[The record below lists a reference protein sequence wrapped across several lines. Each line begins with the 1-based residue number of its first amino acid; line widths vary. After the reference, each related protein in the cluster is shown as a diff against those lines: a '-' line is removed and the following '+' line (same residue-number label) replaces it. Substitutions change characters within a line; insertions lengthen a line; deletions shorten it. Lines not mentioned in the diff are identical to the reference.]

1 MIVRCGIF
9 VIDVPPSLLVWLSIA
24 ACLIVF
30 FAIAGRRVARLDP
43 HEAPQ
48 GIALW
53 ALQLHALCRSLCG
66 SKMSGRRFAFFATL
80 IVMMALSNLAGLLA
94 LPLPTAN
101 LSVTLA
107 LALMMF
113 VLIQRQGLQA
123 NGLRGRLRQ
132 LCEPLK
138 LMLPLNVISE
148 LTLPLS
154 LAGGADYVIKLSDSA
169 VSSANGIY
177 YINIIKERC
186 HLRRLIETAQQI
198 AEEGFD
204 TGSPLDDVLDQAE
217 RQILE
222 VTRSRRASEFQSSKE
237 VVGRVIRELVT
248 LRESDNHITGVRT
261 GYQDLDRMTNGFQR
275 GDLIILAA
283 RPAMGKTALALN
295 LGMYTALRNPGAVAF
310 FSLEMPADSLM
321 KRLLSAK
328 SQVEGGKLRSG
339 NITDE
344 ELNRLNEAG
353 SELGAARIYIDD
365 SASIK
370 VSQIFSKCRKLMSEQ
385 GLSLIVIDYLQLI
398 SGSGKSGDNRQQ
410 EVSEIS
416 RNLKILAKEMNC
428 PVIALS
434 QLSRSVES
442 RDDKTPRLSDLRE
455 SGAIEQDADIVMFL
469 YREEYYKKTKEQ
481 EANADQNEVV
491 DLNLAK
497 HRNGSVGHVSLV
509 FNKSISAFYNHLD
522 AGGRA

>member
-1 MIVRCGIF
+1 MAKEMPHSIEAEQSILGAMLVY
-9 VIDVPPSLLVWLSIA
+9 PSLVRT
-24 ACLIVF
+24 V
-30 FAIAGRRVARLDP
+30 VD
-43 HEAPQ
+43 Q
-48 GIALW
+48 D
-53 ALQLHALCRSLCG
+53 LHAEEFYVEAHQRIFGCMMDLHENG
-66 SKMSGRRFAFFATL
+66 QNVDVTTL
-80 IVMMALSNLAGLLA
+80 ITRLNDTSQLA
-94 LPLPTAN
+94 L
-101 LSVTLA
+101 V
-107 LALMMF
+107 
-113 VLIQRQGLQA
+113 
-123 NGLRGRLRQ
+123 
-132 LCEPLK
+132 
-138 LMLPLNVISE
+138 
-148 LTLPLS
+148 
-154 LAGGADYVIKLSDSA
+154 GGADYVIKLSDSA
-169 VSSANGIY
+169 VSSANGVF
-177 YINIIKERC
+177 YIDIIKQRY
-186 HLRRLIETAQQI
+186 HLRRLIETAEKI

-204 TGSPLDDVLDQAE
+204 SSSSLDDVLDHAE
-217 RQILE
+217 KEILE

-237 VVGRVIRELVT
+237 VVGRVIKELVA

-310 FSLEMPADSLM
+310 FSLEMPAESLM

-328 SQVEGGKLRSG
+328 SQVEGNKLRGG
-339 NITDE
+339 NISDD

-353 SELGAARIYIDD
+353 NELEAAKIFIDD

-370 VSQIFSKCRKLMSEQ
+370 VSQIFSKCRKLMSEY

-398 SGSGKSGDNRQQ
+398 SGSGRGGGDNRQQ

-434 QLSRSVES
+434 QLSRSVEQ
-442 RDDKTPRLSDLRE
+442 RTDKQPMLSDLRE

-469 YREEYYKKTKEQ
+469 YRDYYKKTSEQ
-481 EANADQNEVV
+481 EERSDINEVV

-509 FNKSISAFYNHLD
+509 FNKSISAFYNHID
-522 AGGRA
+522 EGGY

>member
-1 MIVRCGIF
+1 MARELPHSIEAEQSILGAMLVY
-9 VIDVPPSLLVWLSIA
+9 PSLVRM
-24 ACLIVF
+24 
-30 FAIAGRRVARLDP
+30 AID
-43 HEAPQ
+43 Q
-48 GIALW
+48 D
-53 ALQLHALCRSLCG
+53 LHAEEFYVEAHQRIYRCMMDLAD
-66 SKMSGRRFAFFATL
+66 SGQSVDITTL
-80 IVMMALSNLAGLLA
+80 ITRLNDTEQLA
-94 LPLPTAN
+94 
-101 LSVTLA
+101 
-107 LALMMF
+107 
-113 VLIQRQGLQA
+113 
-123 NGLRGRLRQ
+123 
-132 LCEPLK
+132 
-138 LMLPLNVISE
+138 
-148 LTLPLS
+148 

-169 VSSANGIY
+169 VSSANGIF
-177 YINIIKERC
+177 YIDIIKERY
-186 HLRRLIETAQQI
+186 HLRRLIETAEQI

-204 TGSPLDDVLDQAE
+204 TGSSLDEVLDHAE
-217 RQILE
+217 KEILE

-237 VVGRVIRELVT
+237 VVSRVIKELVT

-328 SQVEGGKLRSG
+328 SQVEGNKLRGG

-353 SELGAARIYIDD
+353 NELGAAKIFIDD

-370 VSQIFSKCRKLMSEQ
+370 VSQIFSKCRKLMSEH

-398 SGSGKSGDNRQQ
+398 SGSGRNSGDNRQQ

-434 QLSRSVES
+434 QLSRSVEQ
-442 RDDKTPRLSDLRE
+442 RNDKQPMLSDLRE

-469 YREEYYKKTKEQ
+469 YREDYYKKPGEQ
-481 EANADQNEVV
+481 EERADVNEVV

-497 HRNGSVGHVSLV
+497 HRNGSVGHISLV
-509 FNKSISAFYNHLD
+509 FNKSVSAFYNHIEE
-522 AGGRA
+522 GGY

>member
-1 MIVRCGIF
+1 MARELPHSIEAEQSILGAMLVY
-9 VIDVPPSLLVWLSIA
+9 PSLVRM
-24 ACLIVF
+24 
-30 FAIAGRRVARLDP
+30 AID
-43 HEAPQ
+43 Q
-48 GIALW
+48 D
-53 ALQLHALCRSLCG
+53 LHAEEFYVEAHQRIYRCMMDLAD
-66 SKMSGRRFAFFATL
+66 SGQSVDITTL
-80 IVMMALSNLAGLLA
+80 ITRLNDTEQLA
-94 LPLPTAN
+94 
-101 LSVTLA
+101 
-107 LALMMF
+107 
-113 VLIQRQGLQA
+113 
-123 NGLRGRLRQ
+123 
-132 LCEPLK
+132 
-138 LMLPLNVISE
+138 
-148 LTLPLS
+148 

-169 VSSANGIY
+169 VSSANGIF
-177 YINIIKERC
+177 YIDIIKERY
-186 HLRRLIETAQQI
+186 HLRRLIETAEQI

-204 TGSPLDDVLDQAE
+204 TGSSLDEVLDHAE
-217 RQILE
+217 KEILE

-237 VVGRVIRELVT
+237 VVSRVIKELVA

-328 SQVEGGKLRSG
+328 SQVEGNKLRGG

-353 SELGAARIYIDD
+353 NELGAAKIFIDD

-398 SGSGKSGDNRQQ
+398 SGSGRNSGDNRQQ

-434 QLSRSVES
+434 QLSRSVEQ
-442 RDDKTPRLSDLRE
+442 RNDKQPMLSDLRE

-469 YREEYYKKTKEQ
+469 YREDYYKKPGEQ
-481 EANADQNEVV
+481 EERADVNEVV

-497 HRNGSVGHVSLV
+497 HRNGSVGHISLV
-509 FNKSISAFYNHLD
+509 FNKSISAFYNHIEE
-522 AGGRA
+522 GGY

>member
-1 MIVRCGIF
+1 MAKEMPHSIEAEQSILGAMLVY
-9 VIDVPPSLLVWLSIA
+9 PSLVRT
-24 ACLIVF
+24 V
-30 FAIAGRRVARLDP
+30 VD
-43 HEAPQ
+43 Q
-48 GIALW
+48 D
-53 ALQLHALCRSLCG
+53 LHAEEFYVEAHQRIFGCMMDLHENG
-66 SKMSGRRFAFFATL
+66 QNVDVTTL
-80 IVMMALSNLAGLLA
+80 ITRLNDTSQLA
-94 LPLPTAN
+94 L
-101 LSVTLA
+101 V
-107 LALMMF
+107 
-113 VLIQRQGLQA
+113 
-123 NGLRGRLRQ
+123 
-132 LCEPLK
+132 
-138 LMLPLNVISE
+138 
-148 LTLPLS
+148 
-154 LAGGADYVIKLSDSA
+154 GGADYVIKLSDSA
-169 VSSANGIY
+169 VSSANGVF
-177 YINIIKERC
+177 YIDIIKQRY
-186 HLRRLIETAQQI
+186 HLRRLIETAEKI

-204 TGSPLDDVLDQAE
+204 SSSSLDDVLDHAE
-217 RQILE
+217 KEILE

-237 VVGRVIRELVT
+237 VVGRVIKELVA

-310 FSLEMPADSLM
+310 FSLEMPAESLM

-328 SQVEGGKLRSG
+328 SQVEGNKLRGG
-339 NITDE
+339 NISDD

-353 SELGAARIYIDD
+353 NELGAAKIFIDD

-370 VSQIFSKCRKLMSEQ
+370 VSQIFSKCRKLMSEY

-398 SGSGKSGDNRQQ
+398 SGSGRGGGDNRQQ

-434 QLSRSVES
+434 QLSRSVEQ
-442 RDDKTPRLSDLRE
+442 RTDRQPMLSDLRE

-469 YREEYYKKTKEQ
+469 YREDYYKKTSEQ
-481 EANADQNEVV
+481 EERSDINEVV

-509 FNKSISAFYNHLD
+509 FNKSISAFYNHID
-522 AGGRA
+522 EGGY

>member
-1 MIVRCGIF
+1 MARELPHSIEAEQSILGAMLVY
-9 VIDVPPSLLVWLSIA
+9 PSLVRM
-24 ACLIVF
+24 
-30 FAIAGRRVARLDP
+30 AID
-43 HEAPQ
+43 Q
-48 GIALW
+48 D
-53 ALQLHALCRSLCG
+53 LHAEEFYVEAHQRIYRCMMDLVD
-66 SKMSGRRFAFFATL
+66 SGQSVDITTL
-80 IVMMALSNLAGLLA
+80 ITRLNDTEQLA
-94 LPLPTAN
+94 
-101 LSVTLA
+101 
-107 LALMMF
+107 
-113 VLIQRQGLQA
+113 
-123 NGLRGRLRQ
+123 
-132 LCEPLK
+132 
-138 LMLPLNVISE
+138 
-148 LTLPLS
+148 

-169 VSSANGIY
+169 VSSANGIF
-177 YINIIKERC
+177 YIDIIKERY
-186 HLRRLIETAQQI
+186 HLRRLIETAEQI

-204 TGSPLDDVLDQAE
+204 TGSSLDEVLDHAE
-217 RQILE
+217 KEILE

-237 VVGRVIRELVT
+237 VVSRVIKELVA

-295 LGMYTALRNPGAVAF
+295 LGMYTALRNPDAVAF

-328 SQVEGGKLRSG
+328 SQVEGNKLRGG

-353 SELGAARIYIDD
+353 NELGAAKIFIDD

-370 VSQIFSKCRKLMSEQ
+370 VSQIFSKCRKLMSEH

-398 SGSGKSGDNRQQ
+398 SGSGRNSGDNRQQ

-434 QLSRSVES
+434 QLSRSVEQ
-442 RDDKTPRLSDLRE
+442 RNDKQPMLSDLRE

-469 YREEYYKKTKEQ
+469 YREDYYKKPGEQ
-481 EANADQNEVV
+481 EERADVNEVV

-497 HRNGSVGHVSLV
+497 HRNGSVGHISLV
-509 FNKSISAFYNHLD
+509 FNKSISAFYNHIEE
-522 AGGRA
+522 GGY

>member
-1 MIVRCGIF
+1 MARELPHSIEAEQSILGAMLVY
-9 VIDVPPSLLVWLSIA
+9 PSLVRM
-24 ACLIVF
+24 
-30 FAIAGRRVARLDP
+30 AID
-43 HEAPQ
+43 Q
-48 GIALW
+48 D
-53 ALQLHALCRSLCG
+53 LHAEEFYVEAHQRIYRCMMDLAD
-66 SKMSGRRFAFFATL
+66 SGQSVDITTL
-80 IVMMALSNLAGLLA
+80 ITRLNDTEQLA
-94 LPLPTAN
+94 
-101 LSVTLA
+101 
-107 LALMMF
+107 
-113 VLIQRQGLQA
+113 
-123 NGLRGRLRQ
+123 
-132 LCEPLK
+132 
-138 LMLPLNVISE
+138 
-148 LTLPLS
+148 

-169 VSSANGIY
+169 VSSANGIF
-177 YINIIKERC
+177 YIDIIKERY
-186 HLRRLIETAQQI
+186 HLRRLIETAEQI

-204 TGSPLDDVLDQAE
+204 TGSSLDEVLDHAE
-217 RQILE
+217 KEILE

-237 VVGRVIRELVT
+237 VVSRVIKELVA

-328 SQVEGGKLRSG
+328 SQVEGNKLRGG

-353 SELGAARIYIDD
+353 NELGTAKIFIDD

-370 VSQIFSKCRKLMSEQ
+370 VSQIFSKCRKLMSEH

-398 SGSGKSGDNRQQ
+398 SGSGRNSGDNRQQ

-434 QLSRSVES
+434 QLSRSVEQ
-442 RDDKTPRLSDLRE
+442 RNDKQPMLSDLRE

-469 YREEYYKKTKEQ
+469 YREDYYKKPGEQ
-481 EANADQNEVV
+481 EERADVNEVV

-497 HRNGSVGHVSLV
+497 HRNGSVGHISLV
-509 FNKSISAFYNHLD
+509 FNKSISAFYNHIEE
-522 AGGRA
+522 GGY

>member
-1 MIVRCGIF
+1 MARELPHSIEAEQSILGAMLVY
-9 VIDVPPSLLVWLSIA
+9 PSLVRM
-24 ACLIVF
+24 
-30 FAIAGRRVARLDP
+30 AID
-43 HEAPQ
+43 Q
-48 GIALW
+48 D
-53 ALQLHALCRSLCG
+53 LHAEEFYVEAHQRIYRCMMDLAD
-66 SKMSGRRFAFFATL
+66 SGQSVDITTL
-80 IVMMALSNLAGLLA
+80 ITRLNDTEQLA
-94 LPLPTAN
+94 
-101 LSVTLA
+101 
-107 LALMMF
+107 
-113 VLIQRQGLQA
+113 
-123 NGLRGRLRQ
+123 
-132 LCEPLK
+132 
-138 LMLPLNVISE
+138 
-148 LTLPLS
+148 

-169 VSSANGIY
+169 VSSANGIF
-177 YINIIKERC
+177 YIDIVKERY
-186 HLRRLIETAQQI
+186 HLRRLIETAEQI

-204 TGSPLDDVLDQAE
+204 TGSSLDEVLDHAE
-217 RQILE
+217 KEILE

-237 VVGRVIRELVT
+237 VVSRVIKELVA

-283 RPAMGKTALALN
+283 RPAMGKTALALH

-328 SQVEGGKLRSG
+328 SQVEGNKLRGG

-353 SELGAARIYIDD
+353 NELGAAKIFIDD

-370 VSQIFSKCRKLMSEQ
+370 VSQIFSKCRKLMSEH

-398 SGSGKSGDNRQQ
+398 SGSGRNSGDNRQQ

-434 QLSRSVES
+434 QLSSSGQQRNH
-442 RDDKTPRLSDLRE
+442 KQPMLSDLRE
-455 SGAIEQDADIVMFL
+455 AGAIEQEADIGMIL
-469 YREEYYKKTKEQ
+469 YREDYYKKPGEQ
-481 EANADQNEVV
+481 EERADVNEVV

-497 HRNGSVGHVSLV
+497 HRNGSVGHISLV
-509 FNKSISAFYNHLD
+509 FNKSISAFYNHIEE
-522 AGGRA
+522 GGY

>member
-1 MIVRCGIF
+1 MEKTFDITVREDVSGLGLVKGFKVGAAACDLAGVFGFFGARGEF
-9 VIDVPPSLLVWLSIA
+9 VEFLLLLVGG
-24 ACLIVF
+24 F
-30 FAIAGRRVARLDP
+30 RL
-43 HEAPQ
+43 
-48 GIALW
+48 
-53 ALQLHALCRSLCG
+53 
-66 SKMSGRRFAFFATL
+66 
-80 IVMMALSNLAGLLA
+80 V
-94 LPLPTAN
+94 
-101 LSVTLA
+101 
-107 LALMMF
+107 
-113 VLIQRQGLQA
+113 
-123 NGLRGRLRQ
+123 
-132 LCEPLK
+132 
-138 LMLPLNVISE
+138 
-148 LTLPLS
+148 
-154 LAGGADYVIKLSDSA
+154 
-169 VSSANGIY
+169 
-177 YINIIKERC
+177 
-186 HLRRLIETAQQI
+186 
-198 AEEGFD
+198 
-204 TGSPLDDVLDQAE
+204 
-217 RQILE
+217 
-222 VTRSRRASEFQSSKE
+222 
-237 VVGRVIRELVT
+237 
-248 LRESDNHITGVRT
+248 
-261 GYQDLDRMTNGFQR
+261 DLGFQR

-370 VSQIFSKCRKLMSEQ
+370 VSQIFSKCRKLMSEH

-398 SGSGKSGDNRQQ
+398 SGSGRNSGDNRQQ

-434 QLSRSVES
+434 QLSRSVEQ
-442 RDDKTPRLSDLRE
+442 RNDKQPMLSDLRE

-469 YREEYYKKTKEQ
+469 YREDYYKKPGEQ
-481 EANADQNEVV
+481 EERADVNEVV

-497 HRNGSVGHVSLV
+497 HRNGSVGHISLV
-509 FNKSISAFYNHLD
+509 FNKSISAFYNHIEE
-522 AGGRA
+522 GGY

>member
-1 MIVRCGIF
+1 MARELPHSIEAEQSILGAMLVY
-9 VIDVPPSLLVWLSIA
+9 PSLVRM
-24 ACLIVF
+24 
-30 FAIAGRRVARLDP
+30 AID
-43 HEAPQ
+43 Q
-48 GIALW
+48 D
-53 ALQLHALCRSLCG
+53 LHAEEFYVEAHQRIYRCMMDLAD
-66 SKMSGRRFAFFATL
+66 SGQSVDITTL
-80 IVMMALSNLAGLLA
+80 ITRLNDTEQLA
-94 LPLPTAN
+94 
-101 LSVTLA
+101 
-107 LALMMF
+107 
-113 VLIQRQGLQA
+113 
-123 NGLRGRLRQ
+123 
-132 LCEPLK
+132 
-138 LMLPLNVISE
+138 
-148 LTLPLS
+148 

-169 VSSANGIY
+169 VSSANGIF
-177 YINIIKERC
+177 YIDIIKERY
-186 HLRRLIETAQQI
+186 HLRRLIETAEQI

-204 TGSPLDDVLDQAE
+204 TGSSLDEVLDHAE
-217 RQILE
+217 KEILE

-237 VVGRVIRELVT
+237 VVSRVIKELVA

-328 SQVEGGKLRSG
+328 SQVEGNKLRGG

-353 SELGAARIYIDD
+353 NELGAAKIFIDD

-370 VSQIFSKCRKLMSEQ
+370 VSQIFSKCRKLMSEH

-398 SGSGKSGDNRQQ
+398 SGSGRNSGDNRQQ

-434 QLSRSVES
+434 QLSRSVEQ
-442 RDDKTPRLSDLRE
+442 RNDKQPMLSDLRE

-469 YREEYYKKTKEQ
+469 YREDYYKKPGEQ
-481 EANADQNEVV
+481 EERADVNEVV

-497 HRNGSVGHVSLV
+497 HRNGSVGHISLV
-509 FNKSISAFYNHLD
+509 FNKSISAFYNHIEE
-522 AGGRA
+522 GGY

>member
-1 MIVRCGIF
+1 MARELPHSTEAEQAILGAMLVYPSVVNIAVDQDLQADEFYLDVHRRIYGCMMDLRELGQN
-9 VIDVPPSLLVWLSIA
+9 IDV
-24 ACLIVF
+24 
-30 FAIAGRRVARLDP
+30 
-43 HEAPQ
+43 
-48 GIALW
+48 
-53 ALQLHALCRSLCG
+53 
-66 SKMSGRRFAFFATL
+66 ATL
-80 IVMMALSNLAGLLA
+80 I
-94 LPLPTAN
+94 T
-101 LSVTLA
+101 
-107 LALMMF
+107 
-113 VLIQRQGLQA
+113 
-123 NGLRGRLRQ
+123 RLNDTEQ
-132 LCEPLK
+132 
-138 LMLPLNVISE
+138 
-148 LTLPLS
+148 LS

-275 GDLIILAA
+275 RDLIILAA

>member
-1 MIVRCGIF
+1 MARELPHSIEAEQSILGAMLVY
-9 VIDVPPSLLVWLSIA
+9 PSLVRM
-24 ACLIVF
+24 
-30 FAIAGRRVARLDP
+30 AID
-43 HEAPQ
+43 Q
-48 GIALW
+48 D
-53 ALQLHALCRSLCG
+53 LHAEEFYVEAHQRIYRCMMDLAD
-66 SKMSGRRFAFFATL
+66 SGQSVDITTL
-80 IVMMALSNLAGLLA
+80 ITRLNDTEQLA
-94 LPLPTAN
+94 
-101 LSVTLA
+101 
-107 LALMMF
+107 
-113 VLIQRQGLQA
+113 
-123 NGLRGRLRQ
+123 
-132 LCEPLK
+132 
-138 LMLPLNVISE
+138 
-148 LTLPLS
+148 

-169 VSSANGIY
+169 VSSANGIF
-177 YINIIKERC
+177 YIDIIKERY
-186 HLRRLIETAQQI
+186 HLRRLIETAEQI

-204 TGSPLDDVLDQAE
+204 TGSSLDELGEHAE
-217 RQILE
+217 KEILE

-237 VVGRVIRELVT
+237 VVSRVIKELVA

-328 SQVEGGKLRSG
+328 SQVEGNKLRGG

-353 SELGAARIYIDD
+353 NELGAAKIFIDD

-370 VSQIFSKCRKLMSEQ
+370 VSQIFSKCRKLMSEH

-398 SGSGKSGDNRQQ
+398 SGSGRNSGDNRQQ

-434 QLSRSVES
+434 QLSRSVEQ
-442 RDDKTPRLSDLRE
+442 RNDKQPMLSDLRE

-469 YREEYYKKTKEQ
+469 YREDYYKKPGEQ
-481 EANADQNEVV
+481 EERADVNEVV

-497 HRNGSVGHVSLV
+497 HRNGSVGHISLV
-509 FNKSISAFYNHLD
+509 FNKSISAFYNHIEE
-522 AGGRA
+522 GGY

>member
-1 MIVRCGIF
+1 MARELPHSIEAEQSILGAMLVY
-9 VIDVPPSLLVWLSIA
+9 PSLVRM
-24 ACLIVF
+24 
-30 FAIAGRRVARLDP
+30 AID
-43 HEAPQ
+43 Q
-48 GIALW
+48 D
-53 ALQLHALCRSLCG
+53 LHAEEFYVEAHQRIYRCMMDLSD
-66 SKMSGRRFAFFATL
+66 SGQSVDITTL
-80 IVMMALSNLAGLLA
+80 ITRLNDTEQLA
-94 LPLPTAN
+94 
-101 LSVTLA
+101 
-107 LALMMF
+107 
-113 VLIQRQGLQA
+113 
-123 NGLRGRLRQ
+123 
-132 LCEPLK
+132 
-138 LMLPLNVISE
+138 
-148 LTLPLS
+148 

-169 VSSANGIY
+169 VSSANGIF
-177 YINIIKERC
+177 YIDIIKERY
-186 HLRRLIETAQQI
+186 HLRRLIETAEQI

-204 TGSPLDDVLDQAE
+204 TGSSLDEVLDHAE
-217 RQILE
+217 KEILE

-237 VVGRVIRELVT
+237 VVSRVIKELVA

-328 SQVEGGKLRSG
+328 SQVEGNKLRGG

-353 SELGAARIYIDD
+353 NELGAAKIFIDD

-370 VSQIFSKCRKLMSEQ
+370 VSQIFSKCRKLMSEH

-398 SGSGKSGDNRQQ
+398 SGSGRNSGDNRQQ

-434 QLSRSVES
+434 QLSRSVEQ
-442 RDDKTPRLSDLRE
+442 RNDKQPMLSDLRE

-469 YREEYYKKTKEQ
+469 YREDYYKKPGEQ
-481 EANADQNEVV
+481 EERADVNEVV

-497 HRNGSVGHVSLV
+497 HRNGSVGHISLV
-509 FNKSISAFYNHLD
+509 FNKSISAFYNHIEE
-522 AGGRA
+522 GGY

>member
-1 MIVRCGIF
+1 MARELPHSTEAEQAILGAMLVYPSVVNIAVDQDLQADEFYLDVHRRIYGCMMDLRELGQN
-9 VIDVPPSLLVWLSIA
+9 IDV
-24 ACLIVF
+24 
-30 FAIAGRRVARLDP
+30 
-43 HEAPQ
+43 
-48 GIALW
+48 
-53 ALQLHALCRSLCG
+53 
-66 SKMSGRRFAFFATL
+66 ATL
-80 IVMMALSNLAGLLA
+80 I
-94 LPLPTAN
+94 T
-101 LSVTLA
+101 
-107 LALMMF
+107 
-113 VLIQRQGLQA
+113 
-123 NGLRGRLRQ
+123 RLNDTEQ
-132 LCEPLK
+132 
-138 LMLPLNVISE
+138 
-148 LTLPLS
+148 LS

-497 HRNGSVGHVSLV
+497 HRNGSPPQDRGCAWMSRTR
-509 FNKSISAFYNHLD
+509 SA
-522 AGGRA
+522 

>member
-1 MIVRCGIF
+1 MARELPHSIEAEQSILGAMLVY
-9 VIDVPPSLLVWLSIA
+9 PSLVRM
-24 ACLIVF
+24 
-30 FAIAGRRVARLDP
+30 AID
-43 HEAPQ
+43 Q
-48 GIALW
+48 D
-53 ALQLHALCRSLCG
+53 LHAEEFYVEAHQRIYRCMMDLVD
-66 SKMSGRRFAFFATL
+66 SGQSVDITTL
-80 IVMMALSNLAGLLA
+80 ITRLNDTEQLA
-94 LPLPTAN
+94 
-101 LSVTLA
+101 
-107 LALMMF
+107 
-113 VLIQRQGLQA
+113 
-123 NGLRGRLRQ
+123 
-132 LCEPLK
+132 
-138 LMLPLNVISE
+138 
-148 LTLPLS
+148 

-169 VSSANGIY
+169 VSSANGIF
-177 YINIIKERC
+177 YIDIIKERY
-186 HLRRLIETAQQI
+186 HLRRLIETAEQI

-204 TGSPLDDVLDQAE
+204 TGSSLDEVLDHAE
-217 RQILE
+217 KEILE

-237 VVGRVIRELVT
+237 VVSRVIKELVA

-328 SQVEGGKLRSG
+328 SQVEGNKLRGG

-353 SELGAARIYIDD
+353 NELGAAKIFIDD

-370 VSQIFSKCRKLMSEQ
+370 VSQIFSKCRKLMSEH

-398 SGSGKSGDNRQQ
+398 NGSGRNSGDNRQQ

-434 QLSRSVES
+434 QLSRSVEQ
-442 RDDKTPRLSDLRE
+442 RNDKQPMLSDLRE

-469 YREEYYKKTKEQ
+469 YREDYYKKPGEQ
-481 EANADQNEVV
+481 EERADVNEVV

-497 HRNGSVGHVSLV
+497 HRNGSVGHISLV
-509 FNKSISAFYNHLD
+509 FNKSISAFYNHIEE
-522 AGGRA
+522 GGY

>member
-1 MIVRCGIF
+1 MARELPHSIEAEQSILGAMLVY
-9 VIDVPPSLLVWLSIA
+9 PSLVRM
-24 ACLIVF
+24 
-30 FAIAGRRVARLDP
+30 AID
-43 HEAPQ
+43 Q
-48 GIALW
+48 D
-53 ALQLHALCRSLCG
+53 LHAEEFYVEAHQRIYRCMMDLAD
-66 SKMSGRRFAFFATL
+66 SGQSVDITTL
-80 IVMMALSNLAGLLA
+80 ITRLNDTEQLA
-94 LPLPTAN
+94 
-101 LSVTLA
+101 
-107 LALMMF
+107 
-113 VLIQRQGLQA
+113 
-123 NGLRGRLRQ
+123 
-132 LCEPLK
+132 
-138 LMLPLNVISE
+138 
-148 LTLPLS
+148 

-169 VSSANGIY
+169 VSSANGIF
-177 YINIIKERC
+177 YIDIIKERY
-186 HLRRLIETAQQI
+186 HLRRLIETAEQI

-204 TGSPLDDVLDQAE
+204 TGSSLDEVLDHAE
-217 RQILE
+217 KEILE

-237 VVGRVIRELVT
+237 VVSRVIKELVV

-328 SQVEGGKLRSG
+328 SQVEGNKLRGG

-353 SELGAARIYIDD
+353 NELGAAKIFIDD

-370 VSQIFSKCRKLMSEQ
+370 VSQIFSKCRKLMSEH

-398 SGSGKSGDNRQQ
+398 SGSGRNSGDNRQQ

-434 QLSRSVES
+434 QLSRSVEQ
-442 RDDKTPRLSDLRE
+442 RNDKQPMLSDLRE

-469 YREEYYKKTKEQ
+469 YREDYYKKPGEQ
-481 EANADQNEVV
+481 EERADVNEVV

-497 HRNGSVGHVSLV
+497 HRNGSVGHISLV
-509 FNKSISAFYNHLD
+509 FNKSISAFYNHIEE
-522 AGGRA
+522 GGY

>member
-1 MIVRCGIF
+1 
-9 VIDVPPSLLVWLSIA
+9 
-24 ACLIVF
+24 
-30 FAIAGRRVARLDP
+30 
-43 HEAPQ
+43 
-48 GIALW
+48 
-53 ALQLHALCRSLCG
+53 
-66 SKMSGRRFAFFATL
+66 
-80 IVMMALSNLAGLLA
+80 
-94 LPLPTAN
+94 
-101 LSVTLA
+101 
-107 LALMMF
+107 
-113 VLIQRQGLQA
+113 
-123 NGLRGRLRQ
+123 
-132 LCEPLK
+132 
-138 LMLPLNVISE
+138 
-148 LTLPLS
+148 
-154 LAGGADYVIKLSDSA
+154 
-169 VSSANGIY
+169 
-177 YINIIKERC
+177 
-186 HLRRLIETAQQI
+186 IETAQQI

>member
-1 MIVRCGIF
+1 MARELPHSIEAEQSILGAMLVY
-9 VIDVPPSLLVWLSIA
+9 PSLVRM
-24 ACLIVF
+24 
-30 FAIAGRRVARLDP
+30 AID
-43 HEAPQ
+43 Q
-48 GIALW
+48 D
-53 ALQLHALCRSLCG
+53 LHAEEFYVEAHQRIYRCMMDLAD
-66 SKMSGRRFAFFATL
+66 SGQSVDITTL
-80 IVMMALSNLAGLLA
+80 ITRLNDTEQLA
-94 LPLPTAN
+94 
-101 LSVTLA
+101 
-107 LALMMF
+107 
-113 VLIQRQGLQA
+113 
-123 NGLRGRLRQ
+123 
-132 LCEPLK
+132 
-138 LMLPLNVISE
+138 
-148 LTLPLS
+148 

-169 VSSANGIY
+169 VSSANGIF
-177 YINIIKERC
+177 YIDIIKERY
-186 HLRRLIETAQQI
+186 HLRRLIETAEQI

-204 TGSPLDDVLDQAE
+204 TGSSLDEVLDHAE
-217 RQILE
+217 KEILE

-237 VVGRVIRELVT
+237 VVSRVIKELVA

-328 SQVEGGKLRSG
+328 SQVEGNKLRGG

-353 SELGAARIYIDD
+353 NELGAAKIFIDD

-370 VSQIFSKCRKLMSEQ
+370 VSQIFSKCRKLMSEH
-385 GLSLIVIDYLQLI
+385 GVSLIVIDYLQLI
-398 SGSGKSGDNRQQ
+398 SGSGRNSGDNRQQ

-434 QLSRSVES
+434 QLSRSVEQ
-442 RDDKTPRLSDLRE
+442 RNDKQPMLSDLRE

-469 YREEYYKKTKEQ
+469 YREDYYKKPGEQ
-481 EANADQNEVV
+481 EERADVNEVV

-497 HRNGSVGHVSLV
+497 HRNGSVGHISLV
-509 FNKSISAFYNHLD
+509 FNKSISAFYNHIEE
-522 AGGRA
+522 GGY

>member
-1 MIVRCGIF
+1 MRHKKK
-9 VIDVPPSLLVWLSIA
+9 IDAKDCAVLERLSFEVNGYDVLIRTFAQSGLEWNLDKEKWTELLDRLSEDDFYQESHK
-24 ACLIVF
+24 LIIGAMKVVF
-30 FAIAGRRVARLDP
+30 NARKPVD
-43 HEAPQ
+43 
-48 GIALW
+48 
-53 ALQLHALCRSLCG
+53 
-66 SKMSGRRFAFFATL
+66 
-80 IVMMALSNLAGLLA
+80 V
-94 LPLPTAN
+94 
-101 LSVTLA
+101 VTLA
-107 LALMMF
+107 DELEKSGAL
-113 VLIQRQGLQA
+113 
-123 NGLRGRLRQ
+123 
-132 LCEPLK
+132 EK
-138 LMLPLNVISE
+138 
-148 LTLPLS
+148 
-154 LAGGADYVIKLSDSA
+154 AGGMKYITELATATLTVANYRTYLDIVKRDS
-169 VSSANGIY
+169 VN
-177 YINIIKERC
+177 
-186 HLRRLIETAQQI
+186 RRLIRAAQSI
-198 AEEGFD
+198 AENAYTGPEISDGVAYAEKLVFDISKQTDSSALVDMREDDAYDKVLNKFEVISTDKDAMRGVNSGF
-204 TGSPLDDVLDQAE
+204 TKLD
-217 RQILE
+217 
-222 VTRSRRASEFQSSKE
+222 K
-237 VVGRVIRELVT
+237 
-248 LRESDNHITGVRT
+248 
-261 GYQDLDRMTNGFQR
+261 MTNGFQKS
-275 GDLIILAA
+275 DLIVLAA
-283 RPAMGKTALALN
+283 RPGVGKTTIGMNIVEHAALVEN
-295 LGMYTALRNPGAVAF
+295 KTCAV

>member
-1 MIVRCGIF
+1 MARELPHSIEAEQSILGAMLVY
-9 VIDVPPSLLVWLSIA
+9 PSLVRM
-24 ACLIVF
+24 
-30 FAIAGRRVARLDP
+30 AID
-43 HEAPQ
+43 Q
-48 GIALW
+48 D
-53 ALQLHALCRSLCG
+53 LHAEEFYVEAHQRIYRCMMDLAD
-66 SKMSGRRFAFFATL
+66 SGQSVDITTL
-80 IVMMALSNLAGLLA
+80 ITRLNDTEQLA
-94 LPLPTAN
+94 
-101 LSVTLA
+101 
-107 LALMMF
+107 
-113 VLIQRQGLQA
+113 
-123 NGLRGRLRQ
+123 
-132 LCEPLK
+132 
-138 LMLPLNVISE
+138 
-148 LTLPLS
+148 

-169 VSSANGIY
+169 VSSANGIF
-177 YINIIKERC
+177 YIDIIKERY
-186 HLRRLIETAQQI
+186 HLRRLIETAEQI

-204 TGSPLDDVLDQAE
+204 TGSSLDEVLDHAE
-217 RQILE
+217 KEILE

-237 VVGRVIRELVT
+237 VVSRVIKELVA

-310 FSLEMPADSLM
+310 FSLEMPADALM

-328 SQVEGGKLRSG
+328 SQVEGNKLRGG

-353 SELGAARIYIDD
+353 NELGAAKIFIDD

-370 VSQIFSKCRKLMSEQ
+370 VSQIFSKCRKLMSEH

-398 SGSGKSGDNRQQ
+398 SGSGRNSGDNRQQ

-434 QLSRSVES
+434 QLSRSVEQ
-442 RDDKTPRLSDLRE
+442 RNDKQPMLSDLRE

-469 YREEYYKKTKEQ
+469 YREDYYKKPGEQ
-481 EANADQNEVV
+481 EERADVNEVV

-497 HRNGSVGHVSLV
+497 HRNGSVGHISLV
-509 FNKSISAFYNHLD
+509 FNKSISAFYNHIEE
-522 AGGRA
+522 GGY

>member
-1 MIVRCGIF
+1 MRAFHKRAAGVFGIIPAALGLHENGQN
-9 VIDVPPSLLVWLSIA
+9 VDVT
-24 ACLIVF
+24 
-30 FAIAGRRVARLDP
+30 
-43 HEAPQ
+43 
-48 GIALW
+48 
-53 ALQLHALCRSLCG
+53 
-66 SKMSGRRFAFFATL
+66 TL
-80 IVMMALSNLAGLLA
+80 ITRLNDTSQLA
-94 LPLPTAN
+94 L
-101 LSVTLA
+101 V
-107 LALMMF
+107 
-113 VLIQRQGLQA
+113 
-123 NGLRGRLRQ
+123 
-132 LCEPLK
+132 
-138 LMLPLNVISE
+138 
-148 LTLPLS
+148 
-154 LAGGADYVIKLSDSA
+154 GGADYVIKLSDSA
-169 VSSANGIY
+169 VSSANGVF
-177 YINIIKERC
+177 YIDIIKQRY
-186 HLRRLIETAQQI
+186 HLRRLIETAEKI

-204 TGSPLDDVLDQAE
+204 SSSSLDDVLDHAE
-217 RQILE
+217 KEILE

-237 VVGRVIRELVT
+237 VVGRVIKELVA

-295 LGMYTALRNPGAVAF
+295 PGMYTALRNPGAVAF
-310 FSLEMPADSLM
+310 FSLEMPAESLM

-328 SQVEGGKLRSG
+328 SQVEGNKLRGG
-339 NITDE
+339 NISDD

-353 SELGAARIYIDD
+353 NELGAAKIFIDD

-370 VSQIFSKCRKLMSEQ
+370 VSQIFSKCRKLMSEY

-398 SGSGKSGDNRQQ
+398 SGSGRGGGDNRQQ

-434 QLSRSVES
+434 QLSRSVEQ
-442 RDDKTPRLSDLRE
+442 RTDKQPMLSDLRE

-469 YREEYYKKTKEQ
+469 YREDYYKKTSEQ
-481 EANADQNEVV
+481 EERSDINEVV

-509 FNKSISAFYNHLD
+509 FNKSISAFYNHID
-522 AGGRA
+522 EGGY

>member
-1 MIVRCGIF
+1 MARELPHSIEAEQSILGAMQVY
-9 VIDVPPSLLVWLSIA
+9 PSLVRM
-24 ACLIVF
+24 
-30 FAIAGRRVARLDP
+30 AID
-43 HEAPQ
+43 Q
-48 GIALW
+48 D
-53 ALQLHALCRSLCG
+53 LHAEEFYVEAHQRIYRCMMDLAD
-66 SKMSGRRFAFFATL
+66 SGQSVDITTL
-80 IVMMALSNLAGLLA
+80 ITRLNDTEQLA
-94 LPLPTAN
+94 
-101 LSVTLA
+101 
-107 LALMMF
+107 
-113 VLIQRQGLQA
+113 
-123 NGLRGRLRQ
+123 
-132 LCEPLK
+132 
-138 LMLPLNVISE
+138 
-148 LTLPLS
+148 

-169 VSSANGIY
+169 VSSANGIF
-177 YINIIKERC
+177 YIDIIKERY
-186 HLRRLIETAQQI
+186 HLRRLIETAEQI

-204 TGSPLDDVLDQAE
+204 TGSSLDEVLDHAE
-217 RQILE
+217 KEILE

-237 VVGRVIRELVT
+237 VVSRVIKELVA

-328 SQVEGGKLRSG
+328 SQVEGNKLRGG

-353 SELGAARIYIDD
+353 NELGAAKIFIDD

-370 VSQIFSKCRKLMSEQ
+370 VSQIFSKCRKLMSEH

-398 SGSGKSGDNRQQ
+398 SGSGRNSGDNRQQ

-434 QLSRSVES
+434 QLSRSVEQ
-442 RDDKTPRLSDLRE
+442 RNDKQPMLSDLRE

-469 YREEYYKKTKEQ
+469 YREDYYKKPGEQ
-481 EANADQNEVV
+481 EERADVNEVV

-497 HRNGSVGHVSLV
+497 HRNGSVGHISLV
-509 FNKSISAFYNHLD
+509 FNKSISAFYNHIEE
-522 AGGRA
+522 GGY

>member
-1 MIVRCGIF
+1 MAKEMPHSIEAEQSILGAMLVY
-9 VIDVPPSLLVWLSIA
+9 PSLVRT
-24 ACLIVF
+24 V
-30 FAIAGRRVARLDP
+30 VD
-43 HEAPQ
+43 Q
-48 GIALW
+48 D
-53 ALQLHALCRSLCG
+53 LHAEEFYVEAHQRIFGCMMDLHENG
-66 SKMSGRRFAFFATL
+66 QNVDVTTL
-80 IVMMALSNLAGLLA
+80 ITRLNDTSQLA
-94 LPLPTAN
+94 L
-101 LSVTLA
+101 V
-107 LALMMF
+107 
-113 VLIQRQGLQA
+113 
-123 NGLRGRLRQ
+123 
-132 LCEPLK
+132 
-138 LMLPLNVISE
+138 
-148 LTLPLS
+148 
-154 LAGGADYVIKLSDSA
+154 GGADYVIKLSDSA
-169 VSSANGIY
+169 VSSANGVF
-177 YINIIKERC
+177 YIDIIKQRY
-186 HLRRLIETAQQI
+186 HLRRLIETAEKI

-204 TGSPLDDVLDQAE
+204 SSSSLDDVLDHAE
-217 RQILE
+217 KEILE

-237 VVGRVIRELVT
+237 VVSRVIKELVA

-310 FSLEMPADSLM
+310 FSLEMPAESLM

-328 SQVEGGKLRSG
+328 SQVEGNKLRGG
-339 NITDE
+339 NISDD

-353 SELGAARIYIDD
+353 NELGAAKIFIDD

-370 VSQIFSKCRKLMSEQ
+370 VSQIFSKCRKLMSEY

-398 SGSGKSGDNRQQ
+398 SGSGRGGGDNRQQ

-434 QLSRSVES
+434 QLSRSVEQ
-442 RDDKTPRLSDLRE
+442 RTDKQPMLSDLRE

-469 YREEYYKKTKEQ
+469 YREDYYKKTSEQ
-481 EANADQNEVV
+481 EERSDINEVV

-509 FNKSISAFYNHLD
+509 FNKSISAFYNHID
-522 AGGRA
+522 EGGY

>member
-1 MIVRCGIF
+1 MARELPHSIEAEQSILGAMLVY
-9 VIDVPPSLLVWLSIA
+9 PSLVRM
-24 ACLIVF
+24 
-30 FAIAGRRVARLDP
+30 AID
-43 HEAPQ
+43 Q
-48 GIALW
+48 D
-53 ALQLHALCRSLCG
+53 LHAEEFYVEAHQRIYRCMMDLAD
-66 SKMSGRRFAFFATL
+66 SGQSVDITTL
-80 IVMMALSNLAGLLA
+80 ITRLNDTEQLA
-94 LPLPTAN
+94 
-101 LSVTLA
+101 
-107 LALMMF
+107 
-113 VLIQRQGLQA
+113 
-123 NGLRGRLRQ
+123 
-132 LCEPLK
+132 
-138 LMLPLNVISE
+138 
-148 LTLPLS
+148 

-169 VSSANGIY
+169 VSSANGIF
-177 YINIIKERC
+177 YIDIIKERY
-186 HLRRLIETAQQI
+186 HLRRLIETAEQI

-204 TGSPLDDVLDQAE
+204 TGSSLDQVLDHAE
-217 RQILE
+217 KEILE

-237 VVGRVIRELVT
+237 VVSRVIKELVA

-328 SQVEGGKLRSG
+328 SQVEGNKLRGG

-353 SELGAARIYIDD
+353 NELGAAKIFIDD

-370 VSQIFSKCRKLMSEQ
+370 VSQIFSKCRKLMSEH

-398 SGSGKSGDNRQQ
+398 SGSGRNSGDNRQQ

-434 QLSRSVES
+434 QLSRSVEQ
-442 RDDKTPRLSDLRE
+442 RNDKQPMLSDLRE

-469 YREEYYKKTKEQ
+469 SREDYYKKPGEQ
-481 EANADQNEVV
+481 EERADVNEVV

-497 HRNGSVGHVSLV
+497 HRNGSVGHISLV
-509 FNKSISAFYNHLD
+509 FNKSISAFYNHIEE
-522 AGGRA
+522 GGY

>member
-1 MIVRCGIF
+1 MARELPHSIEAEQSILGAMLVY
-9 VIDVPPSLLVWLSIA
+9 PSLVRM
-24 ACLIVF
+24 
-30 FAIAGRRVARLDP
+30 AID
-43 HEAPQ
+43 Q
-48 GIALW
+48 D
-53 ALQLHALCRSLCG
+53 LHAEEFYVEAHQRIYRCMMDLAD
-66 SKMSGRRFAFFATL
+66 SGQNVDITTL
-80 IVMMALSNLAGLLA
+80 ITRLNDTEQLA
-94 LPLPTAN
+94 
-101 LSVTLA
+101 
-107 LALMMF
+107 
-113 VLIQRQGLQA
+113 
-123 NGLRGRLRQ
+123 
-132 LCEPLK
+132 
-138 LMLPLNVISE
+138 
-148 LTLPLS
+148 

-169 VSSANGIY
+169 VSSANGIF
-177 YINIIKERC
+177 YIDIIKERY
-186 HLRRLIETAQQI
+186 HLRRLIETAEQI

-204 TGSPLDDVLDQAE
+204 TGSSLDEVLDHAE
-217 RQILE
+217 KEILE

-237 VVGRVIRELVT
+237 VVSRVIKELVT

-328 SQVEGGKLRSG
+328 SQVEGNKLRGG

-353 SELGAARIYIDD
+353 NELGAAKIFIDD

-370 VSQIFSKCRKLMSEQ
+370 VSQIFSKCRKLMSEH

-398 SGSGKSGDNRQQ
+398 SGSGRNSGDNRQQ

-434 QLSRSVES
+434 QLSRSVEQ
-442 RDDKTPRLSDLRE
+442 RNDKQPMLSDLRE

-469 YREEYYKKTKEQ
+469 YREDYYKKPGEQ
-481 EANADQNEVV
+481 EERADVNEVV

-497 HRNGSVGHVSLV
+497 HRNGSVGHISLV
-509 FNKSISAFYNHLD
+509 FNKSISAFYNHIEE
-522 AGGRA
+522 GGY

>member
-1 MIVRCGIF
+1 MARELPHSIEAEQSILGAMLVY
-9 VIDVPPSLLVWLSIA
+9 PSLVRM
-24 ACLIVF
+24 
-30 FAIAGRRVARLDP
+30 AID
-43 HEAPQ
+43 Q
-48 GIALW
+48 D
-53 ALQLHALCRSLCG
+53 LHAEEFYVEAHQRIYRCMMDLAD
-66 SKMSGRRFAFFATL
+66 SGQSVDITTL
-80 IVMMALSNLAGLLA
+80 ITRLNDTEQLA
-94 LPLPTAN
+94 
-101 LSVTLA
+101 
-107 LALMMF
+107 
-113 VLIQRQGLQA
+113 
-123 NGLRGRLRQ
+123 
-132 LCEPLK
+132 
-138 LMLPLNVISE
+138 
-148 LTLPLS
+148 

-169 VSSANGIY
+169 VSSANGIF
-177 YINIIKERC
+177 YIDIIKERY
-186 HLRRLIETAQQI
+186 HLRRLIETAEQI

-204 TGSPLDDVLDQAE
+204 TGSSLDEVLDHAE
-217 RQILE
+217 KEILE

-237 VVGRVIRELVT
+237 VVSRVIKELVA

-328 SQVEGGKLRSG
+328 SQVEGNKLRGG

-353 SELGAARIYIDD
+353 NELGAAKIFIDD

-370 VSQIFSKCRKLMSEQ
+370 VSQIFSKCRKLMSEH

-398 SGSGKSGDNRQQ
+398 SGSGRNSGDNRQQ

-434 QLSRSVES
+434 QLSRSVEQ
-442 RDDKTPRLSDLRE
+442 RNDKQPMLSDLRE

-469 YREEYYKKTKEQ
+469 YREDYYKKPGEQ
-481 EANADQNEVV
+481 EERADVNEVV

-497 HRNGSVGHVSLV
+497 HRNGSVGHISLV
-509 FNKSISAFYNHLD
+509 FNKSISAFYNHIEE
-522 AGGRA
+522 GGN

>member
-1 MIVRCGIF
+1 MARELPHSIEAEQSILGAMLVY
-9 VIDVPPSLLVWLSIA
+9 PSLVRM
-24 ACLIVF
+24 
-30 FAIAGRRVARLDP
+30 AID
-43 HEAPQ
+43 Q
-48 GIALW
+48 D
-53 ALQLHALCRSLCG
+53 LHAEEFYVEAHQRIYRCMMDLAD
-66 SKMSGRRFAFFATL
+66 SGQSVDITTL
-80 IVMMALSNLAGLLA
+80 ITRLNDTEQLA
-94 LPLPTAN
+94 
-101 LSVTLA
+101 
-107 LALMMF
+107 
-113 VLIQRQGLQA
+113 
-123 NGLRGRLRQ
+123 
-132 LCEPLK
+132 
-138 LMLPLNVISE
+138 
-148 LTLPLS
+148 

-169 VSSANGIY
+169 VSSANGIF
-177 YINIIKERC
+177 YIDIIKERY
-186 HLRRLIETAQQI
+186 HLRRLIETAEQI

-204 TGSPLDDVLDQAE
+204 TGSSLDQVLDHAE
-217 RQILE
+217 KEILE

-237 VVGRVIRELVT
+237 VVSRVIKELVA

-328 SQVEGGKLRSG
+328 SQVEGNKLRGG

-353 SELGAARIYIDD
+353 NELGAAKIFIDD

-370 VSQIFSKCRKLMSEQ
+370 VSQIFSKCRKLMSEH

-398 SGSGKSGDNRQQ
+398 SGSGRNSGDNRQQ

-434 QLSRSVES
+434 QLSRSVEQ
-442 RDDKTPRLSDLRE
+442 RNDKQPMLSDLRE

-469 YREEYYKKTKEQ
+469 YREDYYKKPGEQ
-481 EANADQNEVV
+481 EERADVNEVV

-497 HRNGSVGHVSLV
+497 HRNGSVGHISLV
-509 FNKSISAFYNHLD
+509 FNKSISAFYNHIEE
-522 AGGRA
+522 GGY

>member
-1 MIVRCGIF
+1 MARELPHSMEAEQSILGAMLVY
-9 VIDVPPSLLVWLSIA
+9 PSLVRIA
-24 ACLIVF
+24 I
-30 FAIAGRRVARLDP
+30 D
-43 HEAPQ
+43 Q
-48 GIALW
+48 D
-53 ALQLHALCRSLCG
+53 LHAEEFYVEAHQRIYRCMMQLVENG
-66 SKMSGRRFAFFATL
+66 QNVDITTL
-80 IVMMALSNLAGLLA
+80 ITRLNDTNQLAA
-94 LPLPTAN
+94 
-101 LSVTLA
+101 V
-107 LALMMF
+107 
-113 VLIQRQGLQA
+113 
-123 NGLRGRLRQ
+123 
-132 LCEPLK
+132 
-138 LMLPLNVISE
+138 
-148 LTLPLS
+148 
-154 LAGGADYVIKLSDSA
+154 GGADYVIKLSDSA
-169 VSSANGIY
+169 VSSANGIS
-177 YINIIKERC
+177 YIEIIKERY
-186 HLRRLIETAQQI
+186 HLRRLIETAEQI

-204 TGSPLDDVLDQAE
+204 AGSSLDDVLDHAE
-217 RQILE
+217 KEILE

-237 VVGRVIRELVT
+237 IVSRVIKELVA

-328 SQVEGGKLRSG
+328 SQVEGNKLRGG
-339 NITDE
+339 NINDE

-353 SELGAARIYIDD
+353 NELGAAKIFIDD

-370 VSQIFSKCRKLMSEQ
+370 VSQIFSKCRKLMSEH

-398 SGSGKSGDNRQQ
+398 SSGRGSGDNRQQ

-434 QLSRSVES
+434 QLSRSVEQ
-442 RDDKTPRLSDLRE
+442 RNDKQPMLSDLRE

-469 YREEYYKKTKEQ
+469 YREDYYKKPGEQ
-481 EANADQNEVV
+481 EARADANEVV

-509 FNKSISAFYNHLD
+509 FNKSISAFYNHIET
-522 AGGRA
+522 GGY

>member
-1 MIVRCGIF
+1 MARELPHSIEAEQSILGAMLVY
-9 VIDVPPSLLVWLSIA
+9 PSLVRM
-24 ACLIVF
+24 
-30 FAIAGRRVARLDP
+30 AID
-43 HEAPQ
+43 Q
-48 GIALW
+48 D
-53 ALQLHALCRSLCG
+53 LHAEEFYVEAHQRIYRCMMDLID
-66 SKMSGRRFAFFATL
+66 SGQSVDITTL
-80 IVMMALSNLAGLLA
+80 ITRLNDTEQLA
-94 LPLPTAN
+94 
-101 LSVTLA
+101 
-107 LALMMF
+107 
-113 VLIQRQGLQA
+113 
-123 NGLRGRLRQ
+123 
-132 LCEPLK
+132 
-138 LMLPLNVISE
+138 
-148 LTLPLS
+148 

-169 VSSANGIY
+169 VSSANGIF
-177 YINIIKERC
+177 YIDIIKERY
-186 HLRRLIETAQQI
+186 HLRRLIETAEQI

-204 TGSPLDDVLDQAE
+204 TGSSLDEVLDHAE
-217 RQILE
+217 KEILE

-237 VVGRVIRELVT
+237 VVSRVIKELVA

-328 SQVEGGKLRSG
+328 SQVEGNKLRGG

-353 SELGAARIYIDD
+353 NELGAAKIFIDD

-370 VSQIFSKCRKLMSEQ
+370 VSQIFSKCRKLMSEH

-398 SGSGKSGDNRQQ
+398 SGSGRNSGDNRQQ

-434 QLSRSVES
+434 QLSRSVEQ
-442 RDDKTPRLSDLRE
+442 RNDKQPMLSDLRE

-469 YREEYYKKTKEQ
+469 YREDYYKKPGEQ
-481 EANADQNEVV
+481 EERADVNEVV

-497 HRNGSVGHVSLV
+497 HRNGSVGHISLV
-509 FNKSISAFYNHLD
+509 FNKSISAFYNHIEE
-522 AGGRA
+522 GGY

>member
-1 MIVRCGIF
+1 MARELPHSIEAEQSILGAMLVY
-9 VIDVPPSLLVWLSIA
+9 PSLVRM
-24 ACLIVF
+24 
-30 FAIAGRRVARLDP
+30 AID
-43 HEAPQ
+43 Q
-48 GIALW
+48 D
-53 ALQLHALCRSLCG
+53 LHAEEFYVEAHQRIYRCMMDLAD
-66 SKMSGRRFAFFATL
+66 SGQSVDITTL
-80 IVMMALSNLAGLLA
+80 ITRLNDTEQLA
-94 LPLPTAN
+94 
-101 LSVTLA
+101 
-107 LALMMF
+107 
-113 VLIQRQGLQA
+113 
-123 NGLRGRLRQ
+123 
-132 LCEPLK
+132 
-138 LMLPLNVISE
+138 
-148 LTLPLS
+148 

-169 VSSANGIY
+169 VSSANGIF
-177 YINIIKERC
+177 YIDIIKERY
-186 HLRRLIETAQQI
+186 HLRRLIETAEQI

-204 TGSPLDDVLDQAE
+204 TGSSLDEVLDHAE
-217 RQILE
+217 KEILE

-237 VVGRVIRELVT
+237 VVSRVIKELVA

-328 SQVEGGKLRSG
+328 SQVEGNKLRGG

-353 SELGAARIYIDD
+353 NELGAAKIFIDD

-370 VSQIFSKCRKLMSEQ
+370 VSQIFSKCRKLMSEH

-398 SGSGKSGDNRQQ
+398 SGSGRNSGDNRQQ

-434 QLSRSVES
+434 QLSRSVEQ
-442 RDDKTPRLSDLRE
+442 RNDKQPMLSDLRE

-469 YREEYYKKTKEQ
+469 YREDYYKKPGEQ
-481 EANADQNEVV
+481 EERADVNEVV

-497 HRNGSVGHVSLV
+497 HRNGSVGHISLV
-509 FNKSISAFYNHLD
+509 FNKSISAFYNHIKE
-522 AGGRA
+522 GGY